1 MKYILEH
8 IKTIFISIYTYVY
21 FPKNVCILN
30 EHRHIINILI
40 GGKNIELTP
49 FDPTITSIDLSKKAV
64 VICEICEIK
73 DEIVLKTSES
83 MYKEYDIVNI
93 SIHSLNSV

>member
-1 MKYILEH
+1 MKYILDH

-30 EHRHIINILI
+30 EHRHIINILTT
-40 GGKNIELTP
+40 GRNIELKP
-49 FDPTITSIDLSKKAV
+49 FDPTITAIDLSKKAV

-73 DEIVLKTSES
+73 YEIALKTSGS
-83 MYKEYDIVNI
+83 MYKDYDIVNI
-93 SIHSLNSV
+93 SNYSLNSV